1 MATKLGTNSYGA
13 RVSGLH
19 DPSRGRI
26 TLAVVQDETY
36 KKLFAFPRMV
46 EDLLRALITSEWID
60 DADFSTLRK
69 LSSEYVSDDLRRRLG
84 DAVWRVRLGHGW
96 LHVLVLLEF
105 QSREDPDMALRI
117 LEYTALLYRELG
129 RNDRLG
135 ADRLR
140 PPVLPVVLY
149 HGAARWKAALEVG
162 ELISPVGP
170 SLAPYQPS
178 QRYLVL
184 DERRVEED
192 DLPSR
197 NLMKAVVGLE
207 QSRSTADLV
216 RVVDA
221 LQEWLR
227 DPRDGE
233 LRRAFA
239 EWVRRLERRLAPPGE
254 EELPP
259 ARTLE
264 EVRMNLEERVAQW
277 PVQWLEEGREL
288 GLKQGLEH
296 ERALLCRMA
305 GSRFGADTSEHL
317 SAALA
322 GVADQDRLADIGD
335 WLVRCDTR
343 QEFLARV
350 ASAANE
356 QEPPRG

>member
-1 MATKLGTNSYGA
+1 M
-13 RVSGLH
+13 
-19 DPSRGRI
+19 
-26 TLAVVQDETY
+26 QDETY

-60 DADFSTLRK
+60 EADFSTLRK
-69 LSSEYVSDDLRRRLG
+69 LSSEYVSDDLRRRQG
-84 DAVWRVRLGHGW
+84 DAVWRVRLGQGW

-105 QSREDPDMALRI
+105 QSRDDADMALRI

-129 RNDRLG
+129 RNRRLG
-135 ADRLR
+135 ADGLR

-149 HGAARWKAALEVG
+149 HGAARWKAALEVR

-197 NLMKAVVGLE
+197 NLMAAVVGLE
-207 QSRSTADLV
+207 QSRSLADLV
-216 RVVDA
+216 RVVEA
-221 LQEWLR
+221 LQEWLP
-227 DPRDGE
+227 DPRDAE
-233 LRRAFA
+233 LKSAFA
-239 EWVRRLERRLAPPGE
+239 EWVRRLARRLAPVGGE
-254 EELPP
+254 DLPT

-264 EVRMNLEERVAQW
+264 DVRMNLEERVAQW
-277 PVQWLEEGREL
+277 PKEWLAQGIEQ
-288 GLKQGLEH
+288 GLEQGLERGLEH

-305 GSRFGADTSEHL
+305 GSRFGADTSEQL
-317 SAALA
+317 STVLA
-322 GVADQDRLADIGD
+322 GVADQDRFADIGD
-335 WLVRCDTR
+335 WLVRCDTG
-343 QEFLARV
+343 QEFLARA

>member
-1 MATKLGTNSYGA
+1 MATKVGTNSYEC
-13 RVSGLH
+13 RVPGLP
-19 DPSRGRI
+19 DPSRSRT

-105 QSREDPDMALRI
+105 QSRDDPDMALRI

-162 ELISPVGP
+162 KLISPVGP

-197 NLMKAVVGLE
+197 NLMAAVVGLE
-207 QSRSTADLV
+207 QSRSLADLV
-216 RVVDA
+216 RVVEA
-221 LQEWLR
+221 LQEWLP
-227 DPRDGE
+227 DPRDAE
-233 LRRAFA
+233 LKSAFA
-239 EWVRRLERRLAPPGE
+239 EWVRRLAKRLAPVGGE
-254 EELPP
+254 DLPP

-264 EVRMNLEERVAQW
+264 DVRMNLEERVAQW
-277 PVQWLEEGREL
+277 PKEWLAQ
-288 GLKQGLEH
+288 GLAQGLEH

-305 GSRFGADTSEHL
+305 RTRFGADTSEQL
-317 SAALA
+317 SAVLA
-322 GVADQDRLADIGD
+322 GVADQDRFADIGD
-335 WLVRCDTR
+335 WLVRCDTG
-343 QEFLARV
+343 QEFLARA

-356 QEPPRG
+356 QERSRG

>member
-1 MATKLGTNSYGA
+1 M
-13 RVSGLH
+13 
-19 DPSRGRI
+19 
-26 TLAVVQDETY
+26 QDETY

-46 EDLLRALITSEWID
+46 EDLLRALFIAGWID
-60 DADFSTLRK
+60 EADFSTLRK
-69 LSSEYVSDDLRRRLG
+69 LSADFVSDDLRQRHG
-84 DAVWRVRLGHGW
+84 DTVWRLRLGHGS

-105 QSREDPDMALRI
+105 QSRDDPDMALRI
-117 LEYTALLYRELG
+117 LEYTVLLYGELA
-129 RNDRLG
+129 RNEALG
-135 ADRLR
+135 DDGLR

-149 HGAARWKAALEVG
+149 NGAAPWKAALEVG

-227 DPRDGE
+227 DPRDDE

-239 EWVRRLERRLAPPGE
+239 EWMRRLERRLAPAGE

-322 GVADQDRLADIGD
+322 GVVDQDRFADIGD
-335 WLVRCDTR
+335 WLVRCDTG
-343 QEFLARV
+343 EDFLARV

-356 QEPPRG
+356 QERPRG